1 MQESSFFGNFAIQ
14 KYDWMDLSAGL
25 GNILIIDD
33 DKKITDLLLLNL
45 DSEGYNVN
53 VKSSTSE
60 IDIKDLSDIQ
70 LILVDAAHQTPSG
83 IQFIESLKETPE
95 GEHISII
102 YYSNFNSERAFIDAL
117 DAGAD
122 DSVSKPFSL
131 RELLARI
138 RAVLRRRKAVQRTQA
153 EPVTVITWGDMRIDL
168 KRKTVTIENEFVNLS
183 NTEFAIFELLIRNRN
198 AYTSRVEIFR
208 NIWPEGTGAN
218 ERIVDTNISR
228 LRRKLDNY
236 GAIITNRPGLG
247 YILKP
252 DALQL

>member
-1 MQESSFFGNFAIQ
+1 
-14 KYDWMDLSAGL
+14 MDLSSGL

-33 DKKITDLLLLNL
+33 DTKITDLLQLNL
-45 DSEGYNVN
+45 DSEGYNV
-53 VKSSTSE
+53 VVHKTTAE
-60 IDIKDLSDIQ
+60 INLSDLTNVQ
-70 LILVDAAHQTPSG
+70 LILVDAAQQTPSG

-138 RAVLRRRKAVQRTQA
+138 RAVLRRRGAMNRAQTA
-153 EPVTVITWGDMRIDL
+153 PMSIINWGHMRIDL
-168 KRKTVTIENEFVNLS
+168 KRKTVTIDNEFINLS

-228 LRRKLDNY
+228 LRRKLDDY

-247 YILKP
+247 YIIKP
-252 DALQL
+252 EALE

>member
-1 MQESSFFGNFAIQ
+1 
-14 KYDWMDLSAGL
+14 MDLSSGL

-33 DKKITDLLLLNL
+33 DKKITDLLQLNL
-45 DSEGYNVN
+45 SSEGYNVI
-53 VKSSTSE
+53 VQSTTAAIE
-60 IDIKDLSDIQ
+60 LSQLIDIQ
-70 LILVDAAHQTPSG
+70 LILVDAAQQTPSG
-83 IQFIESLKETPE
+83 IQFIESLKNTPE

-138 RAVLRRRKAVQRTQA
+138 RAVLRRRGVANRVQA
-153 EPVTVITWGDMRIDL
+153 APSSVINWGDMRIDL
-168 KRKTVTIENEFVNLS
+168 KRKTVTIDNEFVNLS
-183 NTEFAIFELLIRNRN
+183 NTEFAIFELLIKNRGV
-198 AYTSRVEIFR
+198 YTSRIEIFR

-228 LRRKLDNY
+228 LRRKLESY

-252 DALQL
+252 EAID

>member
-1 MQESSFFGNFAIQ
+1 
-14 KYDWMDLSAGL
+14 MDLSSGL

-33 DKKITDLLLLNL
+33 DQKVTDLLLLNL
-45 DSEGYNVN
+45 DSEGYTVTVRRTTAD
-53 VKSSTSE
+53 VK
-60 IDIKDLSDIQ
+60 LSDLADVQ
-70 LILVDAAHQTPSG
+70 LILVDAAQQTPSG
-83 IQFIESLKETPE
+83 IQFIESLKDTPE
-95 GEHISII
+95 GEHVSII
-102 YYSNFNSERAFIDAL
+102 YYSAFNSERAFIDAL

-122 DSVSKPFSL
+122 DSVTKPFSL

-138 RAVLRRRKAVQRTQA
+138 RAVLRRRGATQRSQA
-153 EPVTVITWGDMRIDL
+153 APTSIINWGEMRIDL

-183 NTEFAIFELLIRNRN
+183 NTEFAIFELLIRNRS

-208 NIWPEGTGAN
+208 NIWPEGAGAN

-228 LRRKLDNY
+228 LRRKLDSY

-252 DALQL
+252 DALNV

>member
-1 MQESSFFGNFAIQ
+1 
-14 KYDWMDLSAGL
+14 MDLSSGL

-33 DKKITDLLLLNL
+33 DKKITDLLYLNL
-45 DSEGYNVN
+45 DSEGYNVT
-53 VKSSTSE
+53 VCASTS
-60 IDIKDLSDIQ
+60 DIKLSELGDIH
-70 LILVDAAHQTPSG
+70 LILVDAAQQTPSG
-83 IQFIESLKETPE
+83 IEFIESLKETPE

-138 RAVLRRRKAVQRTQA
+138 RAVLRRRSAMTRSSA
-153 EPVTVITWGDMRIDL
+153 APSTVINWGDMRIDL

-183 NTEFAIFELLIRNRN
+183 NTEFAIFELLIRNRS

-208 NIWPEGTGAN
+208 SIWPEGTGAN

-252 DALQL
+252 DAIE

>member
-1 MQESSFFGNFAIQ
+1 
-14 KYDWMDLSAGL
+14 MDLSAGL

-102 YYSNFNSERAFIDAL
+102 
-117 DAGAD
+117 
-122 DSVSKPFSL
+122 
-131 RELLARI
+131 
-138 RAVLRRRKAVQRTQA
+138 
-153 EPVTVITWGDMRIDL
+153 
-168 KRKTVTIENEFVNLS
+168 
-183 NTEFAIFELLIRNRN
+183 
-198 AYTSRVEIFR
+198 
-208 NIWPEGTGAN
+208 
-218 ERIVDTNISR
+218 
-228 LRRKLDNY
+228 
-236 GAIITNRPGLG
+236 
-247 YILKP
+247 
-252 DALQL
+252 